1 MSSDDA
7 CTGGA
12 LWRPAARP
20 QWVQELNDLGR
31 DLEASGER
39 LIALDVQS
47 LLAQA
52 RTRTGLTDFGP
63 EDFLE
68 GLEVLTRALE
78 EEAELTLMG
87 RIMARDEIV
96 NGLECRLRIEAAFR
110 EHPEIAEEIIEAP
123 IMIGGPGRSGTTI
136 LHELLAED
144 PACRAPLGW
153 EVRDPWPPA
162 KDADPRIQ
170 AADRAVK
177 IWHRVAPEAQSM
189 HPFGALLPQE
199 CTFFMNHSFRFG
211 YYAAAY
217 RVPSYVQW
225 LMQQDPGPTY
235 AYHRRFLQVLQW
247 RSPQQRRWVLKMPGY
262 IDQAEHVLACYPDAK
277 FLHTHRD
284 PLKVIPSM
292 TSFIGTIMWMRSDRP
307 MEPTAF
313 ARVMSQEFGTRLAHV
328 QELRARGIFHRG
340 NYCDVLYHRLVDQPL
355 EHMADLYDQLG
366 MELTREARRRMQ
378 AWLETRSQAK
388 RHAFNHRY
396 GFEQTGLDPE
406 AERQRHQAYRIYFGI
421 PSEA

>member
-1 MSSDDA
+1 MKPD
-7 CTGGA
+7 TGNKINGWHPA
-12 LWRPAARP
+12 PRPE
-20 QWVQELNDLGR
+20 WVKEINDLGR
-31 DLEASGER
+31 DLQASEVQLLSLDTEA
-39 LIALDVQS
+39 

-52 RTRTGLTDFGP
+52 RTRTGLADFGAD
-63 EDFLE
+63 DFLE

-110 EHPEIAEEIIEAP
+110 EHPEIADENIEAP

-136 LHELLAED
+136 LHELLAQD

-162 KDADPRIQ
+162 KEDDPRIET
-170 AADRAVK
+170 ADRAVR
-177 IWHRVAPEAQSM
+177 IWHRVTPEAEAI
-189 HPFGALLPQE
+189 HPMGARLPQE
-199 CTFFMNHSFRFG
+199 CTFFLNHSFRFG

-225 LMQQDPGPTY
+225 LIRQDSGPTY

-247 RSPQQRRWVLKMPGY
+247 RSPRKRWVLKMPGY
-262 IDQAEHVLACYPDAK
+262 IDHAESVLRAYPDAK

-292 TSFIGTIMWMRSDRP
+292 TSFIGTIMWMRSDRVMDVP
-307 MEPTAF
+307 AF
-313 ARVMSQEFGTRLAHV
+313 AQAMSQEFCTRLEQV
-328 QELRARGIFHRG
+328 KGRLARGVFHRG
-340 NYCDVLYHRLVDQPL
+340 NYCDVLYGRLIDEPL
-355 EHMADLYDQLG
+355 KCMADIYDRLG
-366 MELTREARRRMQ
+366 MEFTVAARRRMQ
-378 AWLETRSQAK
+378 AWLDTRSQAK
-388 RHAFNHRY
+388 RQSLKHRY
-396 GFEQTGLDPE
+396 ELEQTGLDRE
-406 AERQRHQAYRIYFGI
+406 AERERHRAYQSHFGI
-421 PSEA
+421 PSEV